1 MCRLILMV
9 LLHRFWRRWCVWPI
23 SRRWL
28 LHFSFNRLVPI
39 ITYKYC
45 LRVQSCNFIILD
57 NGWSECTWRYKKKL
71 VYGDVLMVLKH
82 MVSLKSVSRTW
93 LGITAVILHL
103 VFDISYTT
111 LNKCLARSLIVGCTT
126 GPQFSCKIV
135 WC

>member
-1 MCRLILMV
+1 MFNHAILLSWIMDGQNV
-9 LLHRFWRRWCVWPI
+9 LEDI
-23 SRRWL
+23 
-28 LHFSFNRLVPI
+28 
-39 ITYKYC
+39 
-45 LRVQSCNFIILD
+45 
-57 NGWSECTWRYKKKL
+57 KKKL

>member
-1 MCRLILMV
+1 MFNHAILLSWIMDGQNV
-9 LLHRFWRRWCVWPI
+9 LEDMK
-23 SRRWL
+23 
-28 LHFSFNRLVPI
+28 N
-39 ITYKYC
+39 
-45 LRVQSCNFIILD
+45 
-57 NGWSECTWRYKKKL
+57 L

-103 VFDISYTT
+103 VFDITYPT
-111 LNKCLARSLIVGCTT
+111 LNKCLAKSLIVGGTT